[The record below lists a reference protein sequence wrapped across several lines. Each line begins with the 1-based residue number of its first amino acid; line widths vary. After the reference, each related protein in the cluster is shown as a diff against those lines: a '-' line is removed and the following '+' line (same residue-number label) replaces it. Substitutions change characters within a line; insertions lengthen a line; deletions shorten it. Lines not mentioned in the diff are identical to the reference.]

1 MLRAGLDALS
11 VKEQARHSSLQITDA
26 YTPHEIREAN
36 PALQNYKGIL

>member
-26 YTPHEIREAN
+26 YTPREVKKAN
-36 PALQNYKGIL
+36 PALRNYRGDL